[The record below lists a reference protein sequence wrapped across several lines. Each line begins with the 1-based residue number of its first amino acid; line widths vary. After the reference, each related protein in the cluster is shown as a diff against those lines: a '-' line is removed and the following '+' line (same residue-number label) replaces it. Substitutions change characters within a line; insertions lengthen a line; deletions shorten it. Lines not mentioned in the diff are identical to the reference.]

1 MASSTPVSLP
11 AARFIADTVASGA
24 SPAQPATPGAARPGA
39 AYPAAAGA
47 ASQLP
52 SDTSPDMVAAVNELV
67 DVLKTTSIGVRFE
80 IDEGTHRVITKVV
93 DKETGEL
100 IRQLPSE
107 EVLRFAQAIDKL
119 QGLFVSHAV

>member
-11 AARFIADTVASGA
+11 AARFIADATVNSAA
-24 SPAQPATPGAARPGA
+24 PAQPAAASVVRPGA
-39 AYPAAAGA
+39 AYPATSG

-52 SDTSPDMVAAVNELV
+52 PDASPDMTAAVNELV
-67 DVLKTTSIGVRFE
+67 DVLKTTSIGLRFE
-80 IDEGTHRVITKVV
+80 IDEDTHRVITKVI
-93 DKETGEL
+93 DKDTGEL

-107 EVLRFAQAIDKL
+107 EVLRFAKAIDKL

>member
-24 SPAQPATPGAARPGA
+24 SPAQPATPGAA
-39 AYPAAAGA
+39 YPAAAGA
-47 ASQLP
+47 TSQLP